1 MPRGWIGHTINA
13 VGGALSPPTHLPS
26 PKAGAPRG
34 RLSPGIVLPALLVV
48 TVLSAVCALA
58 FGSEML
64 PVSTVVDVVHSRF
77 GGPPVTRS
85 ELAIV
90 WGIRAPRVLLGL
102 AVGAGLAVAGAVVQ
116 TLVRNALADPH
127 LLGVSSGASVGATA
141 VITTGLFAG
150 AGVWALSFGAMIG
163 ALGAAILVFT
173 IATLQGG
180 ITPLRLVLTG
190 TVTASALS
198 AIASFL
204 VLRTNDSQAAQSV
217 LFWLLGSLAGASWDK
232 LWVPVIVVVL
242 LTAAVFALHGWLD
255 ALAAGPDVAA
265 SLGIPIRTLRNVLF
279 GVLAALVGTMVA
291 VSGAI
296 AFVGLVI
303 PHVTRMLV
311 GARHRVVL
319 PAAALIGASFLVWVD
334 VVARTSLRPTEI
346 PLSVVTGVIGPPLF
360 LLLLGRRRYRFGGS
374 S

>member
-1 MPRGWIGHTINA
+1 MNA

-34 RLSPGIVLPALLVV
+34 RLGPGIVLPALVIV

-232 LWVPVIVVVL
+232 LWAPVIVVFL

-303 PHVTRMLV
+303 PHVTRMIV

-346 PLSVVTGVIGPPLF
+346 PLSVVTGVIGAPLF

>member
-1 MPRGWIGHTINA
+1 M
-13 VGGALSPPTHLPS
+13 
-26 PKAGAPRG
+26 
-34 RLSPGIVLPALLVV
+34 LPALLVV

-346 PLSVVTGVIGPPLF
+346 PLSVVTGVIGAPLF

>member
-1 MPRGWIGHTINA
+1 MNA

-64 PVSTVVDVVHSRF
+64 PVSTVVDVMHSRF

-346 PLSVVTGVIGPPLF
+346 PLSVVTGVIGAPLF

>member
-1 MPRGWIGHTINA
+1 MNA

-48 TVLSAVCALA
+48 AVLSAVCALA

-64 PVSTVVDVVHSRF
+64 PVPTVVDVVHSRF

-232 LWVPVIVVVL
+232 LWAPVIVVFL

-346 PLSVVTGVIGPPLF
+346 PLSVVTGVIGAPLF

>member
-1 MPRGWIGHTINA
+1 MNA

-34 RLSPGIVLPALLVV
+34 RLGPGSVLPALVIV

-232 LWVPVIVVVL
+232 LWAPVIVVFL

-346 PLSVVTGVIGPPLF
+346 PLSVVTGVIGAPLF

>member
-1 MPRGWIGHTINA
+1 MNA

-64 PVSTVVDVVHSRF
+64 PVSTVVDVLHSRF

-150 AGVWALSFGAMIG
+150 AGVWALSLGAMIG

-232 LWVPVIVVVL
+232 LWAPVIVVFL

-346 PLSVVTGVIGPPLF
+346 PLSVVTGVIGAPLF

>member
-1 MPRGWIGHTINA
+1 MNA

-48 TVLSAVCALA
+48 AVLSAVCALA

-232 LWVPVIVVVL
+232 LWAQVIVVFL

-265 SLGIPIRTLRNVLF
+265 SLGIPVRTLRNVLF

-346 PLSVVTGVIGPPLF
+346 PLSVVTGVIGAPLF

>member
-1 MPRGWIGHTINA
+1 MNA

-34 RLSPGIVLPALLVV
+34 RLSPGIVLPALLIV

-64 PVSTVVDVVHSRF
+64 PVSTVVDVIHSRF
-77 GGPPVTRS
+77 GGPAVTRS

-150 AGVWALSFGAMIG
+150 LGVWALSFGAMIG
-163 ALGAAILVFT
+163 ALGAAILVFA

-232 LWVPVIVVVL
+232 LWAPVIVVIL

-265 SLGIPIRTLRNVLF
+265 SLGIPVRTLRNVLF

-303 PHVTRMLV
+303 PHVTRMIV

-346 PLSVVTGVIGPPLF
+346 PLSVVTGVIGAPLF

>member
-1 MPRGWIGHTINA
+1 MNA
-13 VGGALSPPTHLPS
+13 VGGALSPPTHLLS

-48 TVLSAVCALA
+48 AVLSAVCALA

-204 VLRTNDSQAAQSV
+204 VLFTNDSQAAQSV

-232 LWVPVIVVVL
+232 LWAPVIVVFL

-346 PLSVVTGVIGPPLF
+346 PLSVVTGVIGAPLF

>member
-1 MPRGWIGHTINA
+1 MNA

-34 RLSPGIVLPALLVV
+34 RLGPGSVLPALVIV

-232 LWVPVIVVVL
+232 LWAPVIVVFL

-346 PLSVVTGVIGPPLF
+346 PLSVVTGVIGAPLF
-360 LLLLGRRRYRFGGS
+360 LLLLGRRRYRFGS

>member
-1 MPRGWIGHTINA
+1 MNA

-48 TVLSAVCALA
+48 AVLSAVCALA

-90 WGIRAPRVLLGL
+90 WGVRAPRVLLGL

-232 LWVPVIVVVL
+232 LWAPVIVVFL

-346 PLSVVTGVIGPPLF
+346 PLSVVTGVIGAPLF

>member
-1 MPRGWIGHTINA
+1 MNA
-13 VGGALSPPTHLPS
+13 VGGALSPPTHLLS

-48 TVLSAVCALA
+48 AVLSAVCALA

-232 LWVPVIVVVL
+232 LWAPVIVVFL

-303 PHVTRMLV
+303 PHVTRMIV

-346 PLSVVTGVIGPPLF
+346 PLSVVTGVIGAPLF

>member
-1 MPRGWIGHTINA
+1 MNA

-64 PVSTVVDVVHSRF
+64 PVSTVVEVVHSRF

-232 LWVPVIVVVL
+232 LWAPVIVVFL

-346 PLSVVTGVIGPPLF
+346 PLSVVTGVIGAPLF

>member
-1 MPRGWIGHTINA
+1 MNA

-34 RLSPGIVLPALLVV
+34 RRSPGIVLPALLVV

-232 LWVPVIVVVL
+232 LWAPVIVVFL

-346 PLSVVTGVIGPPLF
+346 PLSVVTGVIGAPLF

>member
-1 MPRGWIGHTINA
+1 MNA
-13 VGGALSPPTHLPS
+13 VGGALSPPTHLLS

-232 LWVPVIVVVL
+232 LWAPVIVVFL

-346 PLSVVTGVIGPPLF
+346 PLSVVTGVIGAPLF

>member
-1 MPRGWIGHTINA
+1 MNA

-150 AGVWALSFGAMIG
+150 AGVWALSLGAMIG

-232 LWVPVIVVVL
+232 LWAPVIVVFL

-346 PLSVVTGVIGPPLF
+346 PLSVVTGVIGAPLF

>member
-1 MPRGWIGHTINA
+1 MNA

-48 TVLSAVCALA
+48 AVLSAVCALA

-232 LWVPVIVVVL
+232 LWAPVIVVFL

-346 PLSVVTGVIGPPLF
+346 PLSVVTGVIGAPLF

>member
-1 MPRGWIGHTINA
+1 MNA

-34 RLSPGIVLPALLVV
+34 RLSPGIVLPTLLIV

-64 PVSTVVDVVHSRF
+64 PVSAVVDVIHSRF
-77 GGPPVTRS
+77 GGPAVTRS

-163 ALGAAILVFT
+163 ALGAAILVFV

-232 LWVPVIVVVL
+232 LWAPVIVVIL

-265 SLGIPIRTLRNVLF
+265 SLGIPVRTLRNVLF

-296 AFVGLVI
+296 GFVGLVI
-303 PHVTRMLV
+303 PHVTRMIV

-346 PLSVVTGVIGPPLF
+346 PLSVVTGVIGAPLF

>member
-1 MPRGWIGHTINA
+1 M
-13 VGGALSPPTHLPS
+13 
-26 PKAGAPRG
+26 
-34 RLSPGIVLPALLVV
+34 LPALLVV

-232 LWVPVIVVVL
+232 LWAPVIVVFL

-296 AFVGLVI
+296 AFVG
-303 PHVTRMLV
+303 
-311 GARHRVVL
+311 
-319 PAAALIGASFLVWVD
+319 
-334 VVARTSLRPTEI
+334 
-346 PLSVVTGVIGPPLF
+346 
-360 LLLLGRRRYRFGGS
+360 
-374 S
+374 

>member
-1 MPRGWIGHTINA
+1 MNA

-303 PHVTRMLV
+303 PHVTRMII

-346 PLSVVTGVIGPPLF
+346 PLSVVTGVIGAPLF

>member
-1 MPRGWIGHTINA
+1 MNA

-77 GGPPVTRS
+77 GGSPVTRS

-232 LWVPVIVVVL
+232 LWAPVIVVFL

-346 PLSVVTGVIGPPLF
+346 PLSVVTGVIGAPLF

>member
-1 MPRGWIGHTINA
+1 MNA

-232 LWVPVIVVVL
+232 LWAPVIVVVL

-346 PLSVVTGVIGPPLF
+346 PLSVVTGVIGAPLF

>member
-1 MPRGWIGHTINA
+1 MNA

-102 AVGAGLAVAGAVVQ
+102 AVGAGLAVAGGVVQ

-232 LWVPVIVVVL
+232 LWAPVIVVVL

-303 PHVTRMLV
+303 PHVTRMIV

-346 PLSVVTGVIGPPLF
+346 PLSVVTGVIGAPLF

>member
-1 MPRGWIGHTINA
+1 MNA
-13 VGGALSPPTHLPS
+13 VGGALSPPTHLPP

-64 PVSTVVDVVHSRF
+64 PVSTVVDVVHSCF

-232 LWVPVIVVVL
+232 LWAPVIVVFL

-265 SLGIPIRTLRNVLF
+265 SLGIPVRTLRNVLF

-346 PLSVVTGVIGPPLF
+346 PLSVVTGVIGAPLF

>member
-1 MPRGWIGHTINA
+1 MNA

-303 PHVTRMLV
+303 PHVTRMIV

-346 PLSVVTGVIGPPLF
+346 PLSVVTGVIGAPLF

>member
-1 MPRGWIGHTINA
+1 M
-13 VGGALSPPTHLPS
+13 
-26 PKAGAPRG
+26 
-34 RLSPGIVLPALLVV
+34 LPALVIV

-232 LWVPVIVVVL
+232 LWAPVIVVFL
-242 LTAAVFALHGWLD
+242 LTAAVFVLHGWLD

-265 SLGIPIRTLRNVLF
+265 SLGIPIRTCETCCSACWQRWSARWLRC
-279 GVLAALVGTMVA
+279 
-291 VSGAI
+291 
-296 AFVGLVI
+296 
-303 PHVTRMLV
+303 P
-311 GARHRVVL
+311 ARL
-319 PAAALIGASFLVWVD
+319 PS
-334 VVARTSLRPTEI
+334 
-346 PLSVVTGVIGPPLF
+346 
-360 LLLLGRRRYRFGGS
+360 
-374 S
+374 

>member
-1 MPRGWIGHTINA
+1 MNA

-232 LWVPVIVVVL
+232 LWAPVIVVFL

-265 SLGIPIRTLRNVLF
+265 SLGIPVRTLRNVLF

-346 PLSVVTGVIGPPLF
+346 PLSVVTGVIGAPLF

>member
-1 MPRGWIGHTINA
+1 MNA
-13 VGGALSPPTHLPS
+13 VGGALSPPTHLLS

-48 TVLSAVCALA
+48 AVLSAVCALA

-150 AGVWALSFGAMIG
+150 AGVWALSLGAMIG

-232 LWVPVIVVVL
+232 LWAPVIVVFL

-346 PLSVVTGVIGPPLF
+346 PLSVVTGVIGAPLF

>member
-1 MPRGWIGHTINA
+1 MNA
-13 VGGALSPPTHLPS
+13 VGGALSPPTHLLS

-48 TVLSAVCALA
+48 AVLSAVCALA

-232 LWVPVIVVVL
+232 LWAPVIVVFL

-265 SLGIPIRTLRNVLF
+265 SLGIPVRTLRNVLF

-346 PLSVVTGVIGPPLF
+346 PLSVVTGVIGAPLF
-360 LLLLGRRRYRFGGS
+360 LQLLGRRRYRFGGS

>member
-1 MPRGWIGHTINA
+1 MNA

-48 TVLSAVCALA
+48 AVLSAVCALA

-232 LWVPVIVVVL
+232 LWAPVIVVVL

-346 PLSVVTGVIGPPLF
+346 PLSVVTGVIGAPLF

>member
-1 MPRGWIGHTINA
+1 MNA

-64 PVSTVVDVVHSRF
+64 PVSTVVEVVHSRF

-303 PHVTRMLV
+303 PHVTRMII

-346 PLSVVTGVIGPPLF
+346 PLSVVTGVIGAPLF

>member
-1 MPRGWIGHTINA
+1 MNA

-232 LWVPVIVVVL
+232 LWAPVIVVFL

-346 PLSVVTGVIGPPLF
+346 PLSVVTGVIGAPLF

>member
-1 MPRGWIGHTINA
+1 MNA
-13 VGGALSPPTHLPS
+13 VGGALSPPTHLPA

-34 RLSPGIVLPALLVV
+34 RLGPGIVLPALVIV

-64 PVSTVVDVVHSRF
+64 PPVSTVVDVVHSRF
-77 GGPPVTRS
+77 GGHPSRVPNLRSCGGSEHLGYCSVWPSALVLPSPARWCKPSSVTLS
-85 ELAIV
+85 PI
-90 WGIRAPRVLLGL
+90 
-102 AVGAGLAVAGAVVQ
+102 
-116 TLVRNALADPH
+116 PH

-150 AGVWALSFGAMIG
+150 AGVWALSFGAMIGG

-232 LWVPVIVVVL
+232 LWAPVIVVFL

-296 AFVGLVI
+296 A
-303 PHVTRMLV
+303 
-311 GARHRVVL
+311 
-319 PAAALIGASFLVWVD
+319 S
-334 VVARTSLRPTEI
+334 
-346 PLSVVTGVIGPPLF
+346 
-360 LLLLGRRRYRFGGS
+360 
-374 S
+374 

>member
-1 MPRGWIGHTINA
+1 MNA
-13 VGGALSPPTHLPS
+13 VGGALSPPTHLSS

-232 LWVPVIVVVL
+232 LWAPVIVVVL

-265 SLGIPIRTLRNVLF
+265 SLGIPIRTLRNMLF

-303 PHVTRMLV
+303 PHVTRMIV

-346 PLSVVTGVIGPPLF
+346 PLSVVTGVIGAPLF

>member
-1 MPRGWIGHTINA
+1 MNA
-13 VGGALSPPTHLPS
+13 VGGAPSPPTHLPP

-150 AGVWALSFGAMIG
+150 VGVWALSFGAMIG

-232 LWVPVIVVVL
+232 LWAPVIVVFL

-265 SLGIPIRTLRNVLF
+265 SLGIPVRTLRNVLF

-346 PLSVVTGVIGPPLF
+346 PLSVVTGVIGAPLF

>member
-1 MPRGWIGHTINA
+1 MNA
-13 VGGALSPPTHLPS
+13 VGGALSPPTHLPP

-232 LWVPVIVVVL
+232 LWAPVIVVFL

-265 SLGIPIRTLRNVLF
+265 SLGIPVRTLRNVLF

-346 PLSVVTGVIGPPLF
+346 PLSVVTGVIGAPLF

>member
-1 MPRGWIGHTINA
+1 MNA

-64 PVSTVVDVVHSRF
+64 PVSTVVDVLHSRF

-150 AGVWALSFGAMIG
+150 AGVWALSLGAMIG

-198 AIASFL
+198 AITSFL

-232 LWVPVIVVVL
+232 LWAPVIVVFL

-346 PLSVVTGVIGPPLF
+346 PLSVVTGVIGAPLF